1 MRKKTTIPKDLGHEI
16 TLPFFDASNQRF
28 YDLLGDF
35 CKELPGVREQLRDPE
50 EKEKAEWFLSCPDPY
65 TNILLA
71 IGFVLGQKFDLIN
84 QEALDEINYIWRRIK
99 EEDWFFVYP
108 REKERSAD
116 VGKNSCQKNRL

>member
-1 MRKKTTIPKDLGHEI
+1 MRKKTAIPKDLGHEI

-28 YDLLGDF
+28 YDLLGNF
-35 CKELPGVREQLRDPE
+35 CKGLPEVREELKDPE
-50 EKEKAEWFLSCPDPY
+50 EKEKAEWFLSFPAPY

-84 QEALDEINYIWRRIK
+84 QEALDEMDYIWRRIK

-108 REKERSAD
+108 REKERSA
-116 VGKNSCQKNRL
+116 VVVKNSCQKN